1 MGIDPAWN
9 SLEGALP
16 GSPTVAALPGPAAPL
31 ITVVTPSYNQGRF
44 IRATIESVLSQN
56 YPNLEYIV
64 MDGGSTDETAS
75 VVSEYASRLTW
86 ISEKDNGQSHAI
98 NKGFRMAKGELVSWL
113 NSDDI
118 IFPGALRLA
127 AGAFLKN
134 PALGAVYGEGHQIY
148 VDGKFRQRF
157 PCTEP
162 FNLWKLVH
170 LSDYILQQTSYFRK
184 NVLDEVGYL
193 DEDLHYT
200 MDWDLFIRIGKR
212 YEIGYIPKYMG
223 AIREYPEAKSFAG
236 GGKRFAELAR
246 VMRYH
251 TGMRYPE
258 GYFVYGLD
266 TYIPIWCD
274 WCQQRLTPGLARL
287 AEDALR
293 FVGGNIIGQVTEKS
307 QGLYADRW
315 AAPKLKYMLGRGCG
329 TVSIRGILPALSPA
343 FRCQEIAV
351 TCNGR
356 LLGSFPIPLG
366 EFHLRIP
373 IPEDMASEVCSFVLR
388 ASRFIVPKFS
398 GIDGKDYRRLS
409 YRLESFGW
417 ERP

>member
-1 MGIDPAWN
+1 MTTTEDSSVGIDLPPN
-9 SLEGALP
+9 SLEG
-16 GSPTVAALPGPAAPL
+16 GRPATPL
-31 ITVVTPSYNQGRF
+31 ITVVTLSYNQGRF

-56 YPNLEYIV
+56 YPRLEYII
-64 MDGGSTDETAS
+64 MDGGSTDETAA

-127 AGAFLKN
+127 ADEFQKN
-134 PALGAVYGEGHQIY
+134 PRLGAVYGEGHEIY
-148 VDGKFRQRF
+148 ADGKFRQRF

-184 NVLDEVGYL
+184 DVLDEVGYV
-193 DEDLHYT
+193 DEELHYG

-212 YEIGYIPKYMG
+212 YEIGYIPKLMG

-236 GGKRFAELAR
+236 GAKRFAELAR
-246 VMRYH
+246 MLRQH
-251 TGMRYPE
+251 TGKRYPP
-258 GYFVYGLD
+258 GYLVYGLD
-266 TYIPIWCD
+266 TYIPIWCNL
-274 WCQQRLTPGLARL
+274 CEEKLTPGLARL
-287 AEDALR
+287 EQNALR
-293 FVGGNIIGQVTEKS
+293 FVGGNTIGQVAEKS

-315 AAPKLKYMLGRGCG
+315 VAPKLKYMLPRGSG
-329 TVSIRGILPALSPA
+329 IVSIRGILPPLSPA
-343 FRCQEIAV
+343 FRNQEIEV

-356 LLGSFPIPLG
+356 LLGSFPIPIG

-373 IPEDMASEVCSFVLR
+373 IPEDLASAACSFVLR
-388 ASRFIVPKFS
+388 ASRFLVPKFS
-398 GIDGKDYRRLS
+398 GIDPKDYRRLS

-417 ERP
+417 D